1 MGVFAVDLL
10 LAGKSDAIVAEI
22 DGEIVSSDIR
32 FALTTDKMY
41 KNKLK
46 EGQLDGFSDEDID
59 RMKAICAKRSADI
72 QRLYQIS
79 LGLCR

>member
-1 MGVFAVDLL
+1 MLAVDLL

-59 RMKAICAKRSADI
+59 RMKAICA
-72 QRLYQIS
+72 
-79 LGLCR
+79 